1 MKKGLFFLLLLSVVF
16 SSAFAQM
23 TVWKDTVVYT
33 GFPKTNIGKYK
44 SDTIY
49 NGNTVDSMEVSWY
62 KSSDNLLTGWSGVG
76 ICDINNCYTYD
87 GATHSFKLPP
97 SGKGIM
103 YVDMKAEPTAAD
115 GCSYVTIRL
124 SEVGTINSKDIVYKY
139 CAWATQVKDLENNN
153 LVTIYPNPASSFIN
167 ISINDKKI
175 TTLNIVNVVGRKVAK
190 FDIDNSTPNPIRI
203 PLEGVADG
211 VYLLQFADANGKLLG
226 VRRVT
231 KN

>member
-1 MKKGLFFLLLLSVVF
+1 MKKGLLFILLCVLA
-16 SSAFAQM
+16 SSGFAQM
-23 TVWKDTVVYT
+23 TVWKDTVIYT
-33 GFPKTNIGKYK
+33 GFPKTDAAKYK
-44 SDTIY
+44 ADTIY
-49 NGNTVDSMEVSWY
+49 NGNMADSMEVSWY
-62 KSSDNLLTGWSGVG
+62 KSSDNFLTGWSGVG
-76 ICDINNCYTYD
+76 ICDIITCYSYD
-87 GATHSFKLPP
+87 GSTHSFKLPP
-97 SGKGIM
+97 GGKGIL
-103 YVDMKAEPTAAD
+103 YVDMKATTTAAD
-115 GCSYVTIRL
+115 GCSYVTVRL
-124 SEVGTINSKDIVYKY
+124 NEVGTMNTKDIVYKY
-139 CAWATQVKDLENNN
+139 CAWATQVKDLESNN

-175 TTLNIVNVVGRKVAK
+175 TTLNILNVVGRKVAK